1 MTLTPE
7 RLQQLRDMRD
17 HNAQLSEQYPENK
30 VTAIFGG
37 CVSDALT
44 DLLAALDAAN
54 ARIAALQPDAALG
67 AAVRN
72 LAIGFGIRRAGRD
85 TWARTYNDAPA
96 GVEATPDAALGIG
109 EKAVKG

>member
-1 MTLTPE
+1 VTLTPE
-7 RLQQLRDMRD
+7 RLQEIRILREFQARHIRECEPDECWGTR
-17 HNAQLSEQYPENK
+17 NSCS
-30 VTAIFGG
+30 AI
-37 CVSDALT
+37 T

-72 LAIGFGIRRAGRD
+72 LAIGFGIRRTSRD
-85 TWARTYNDAPA
+85 AWARTYNDVPA

-109 EKAVKG
+109 GKVVKG